1 MRKWLCLSCLFVT
14 ASLWLPVFVDGEMR
28 WGSGLSDLEAA
39 CDCLYHVGK
48 NATPRHGRMFVMAES
63 APSGREKRTLG
74 TECHAPRHGRMFVMA
89 ESAPSGE
96 KRTPGTECHAPA
108 RQNVC
113 DGGKRSKR
121 GNAPLAQN
129 ATRPAW
135 RKVSQAGGNAPWHTK
150 RGTLAVSAKK
160 CNLVG

>member
-14 ASLWLPVFVDGEMR
+14 ASLWLPVVVDGEMR

-39 CDCLYHVGK
+39 CDCLYYVGK
-48 NATPRHGRMFVMAES
+48 NAMPRHGRMFVMAES
-63 APSGREKRTLG
+63 VPNGR
-74 TECHAPRHGRMFVMA
+74 
-89 ESAPSGE
+89 E

-113 DGGKRSKR
+113 DGGKCSKR

-129 ATRPAW
+129 AMPRHGRMCVMAESVPSGGTHPWHRMPRPPAW
-135 RKVSQAGGNAPWHTK
+135 QNVCDGGKCSKRGNAP
-150 RGTLAVSAKK
+150 LAHEAGHFGGIGKK
-160 CNLVG
+160 M

>member
-48 NATPRHGRMFVMAES
+48 NATPRHGRM
-63 APSGREKRTLG
+63 
-74 TECHAPRHGRMFVMA
+74 CVMA

-121 GNAPLAQN
+121 GNAPLAHE
-129 ATRPAW
+129 
-135 RKVSQAGGNAPWHTK
+135 AGHFG
-150 RGTLAVSAKK
+150 GIGKK
-160 CNLVG
+160 M